1 MSNNKFAEFDSYSRN
16 YNILLNESLKI
27 TGHDYVYFA
36 RNRLKQSFKFFSL
49 KQDYKFHFLDFG
61 CGTGNLYPIIQSMY
75 PNISYTGIDVSSKS
89 IEFAKKKYNNHAF
102 HLIDD
107 FILRDHFDFVYT
119 NGVFH
124 HINHSEHLNCL
135 KQIYSLLKAGGS
147 LCFWENNPLNIG
159 TRIVMSFNQF
169 DNNAKLIYHWN
180 IISKIRELKFNNINF
195 FSHFYLP
202 SFLQKLRI
210 IEHSL
215 RHLPFGGQYV
225 IYATK

>member
-1 MSNNKFAEFDSYSRN
+1 
-16 YNILLNESLKI
+16 
-27 TGHDYVYFA
+27 
-36 RNRLKQSFKFFSL
+36 
-49 KQDYKFHFLDFG
+49 
-61 CGTGNLYPIIQSMY
+61 MY